1 MPNCCDGSSCRGQW
15 QRRGGQTVLQ
25 ENMTI
30 HFMPSL
36 WLDDGGIETSEST
49 LIGPGA
55 PTMLAKVP
63 RQVLV
68 KG

>member
-1 MPNCCDGSSCRGQW
+1 
-15 QRRGGQTVLQ
+15 
-25 ENMTI
+25 MTI

-36 WLDDGGIETSEST
+36 WLDDGGIEASKSI
-49 LIGPGA
+49 LIDANA
-55 PTMLAKVP
+55 PTMLTKVP